1 MRRALIVSITTFL
14 VCGFLAQPSVAAV
27 KAGAA
32 CKKAGQ
38 TSSAGGA
45 KYICSKSGKKLVW
58 KQVSAPKPGP
68 SKTSESTTTTNPT
81 ETTPVVT
88 PTSFS
93 DLVQSRKGISQAA
106 WTKVNKTILKS
117 TSKIGTFDI
126 YTGPKTKP
134 LFDDYKQAASLV
146 SRLFPNIAEPSSNIV
161 IRYMYADLSWAEAK
175 VAELLP
181 KSEIDRLNRDEGGR
195 LLTSNCNSSESTCMG
210 SKQLTLLNGTNLVL
224 QGVPEKLY
232 RGDLSG
238 KDRFY
243 SGMLEAHEYFH
254 SFQRIPL
261 LGIGIDQGDYPPVW
275 FVEGSA
281 EWVQNAAINHE
292 DFNKY
297 KNYFKLDCLSVCKAL
312 KESDIS
318 KILKEATNSS
328 WPSGYDFFLNYSL
341 GSIIV
346 ESLVAMND
354 PESILVMYKEIS
366 TRVGFATA
374 FKNVY
379 GIEWSEA
386 IPVLAEAIYLNLQ
399 EL

>member
-38 TSSAGGA
+38 TGSAGGA

-58 KQVSAPKPGP
+58 KQVAAPKPTP
-68 SKTSESTTTTNPT
+68 SKTSESINPT
-81 ETTPVVT
+81 ETTLVVT
-88 PTSFS
+88 PTNFS
-93 DLVQSRKGISQAA
+93 DLVQRRKGISQAA
-106 WTKVNKTILKS
+106 WTKVNQTILNS
-117 TSKIGTFDI
+117 TSKVGTFDI

-134 LFDDYKQAASLV
+134 LFDDYKKAANLV
-146 SRLFPNIAEPSSNIV
+146 SRLFPNIAEPTSSIV

-181 KSEIDRLNRDEGGR
+181 KSEIERLTRNEGGR

-232 RGDLSG
+232 QGDLSG
-238 KDRFY
+238 KERFY

-254 SFQRIPL
+254 GLQRIPV

-281 EWVQNAAINHE
+281 EWVQNAAINHA
-292 DFNKY
+292 DFSSY
-297 KNYFKLDCLSVCKAL
+297 KNYFQLDCLSVCKAL
-312 KESDIS
+312 KKNDIL
-318 KILKEATNSS
+318 KILGQATNSS
-328 WPSGYDFFLNYSL
+328 WPSGYDYFLNYSL
-341 GSIIV
+341 GAIFI
-346 ESLVAMND
+346 ESLVAISN
-354 PESILVMYKEIS
+354 PESIMVMYKEIA

-379 GIEWSEA
+379 GMEWKEA
-386 IPVLAEAIYLNLQ
+386 IPLLAEAVYLNLQ
-399 EL
+399 ES